1 MRRVTAADN
10 PHFKSLKRLARSV
23 RERRSSGHCLLDG
36 MHLITAYRRH
46 YGPPAE
52 IIVSD
57 SGLARAEIA
66 AYLASELGQA
76 AIPRLS
82 DGLFD
87 DLALVDSPSGIMAVV
102 AQPAARQAPEG
113 EAETVVLDGVQDPG
127 NVGSILRSAAAAGVR
142 QIVVSRDCAS
152 VWSPKV
158 LRAAMGAHFQLDLY
172 ERDDLAAFLTA
183 YRGQVLATCVDAPNS
198 LYETKF
204 VPPIAWVFGS
214 EGQGVRPRIARVCGL
229 HLRIP
234 MAAGSESVNVAAAAA
249 VCLFER
255 ARRGLAGE
263 LPEPACRSL

>member
-76 AIPRLS
+76 AITRLS
-82 DGLFD
+82 DGLFDDLFD

-127 NVGSILRSAAAAGVR
+127 NVGSILRSAAAAGR
-142 QIVVSRDCAS
+142 SAS
-152 VWSPKV
+152 NRRLAR
-158 LRAAMGAHFQLDLY
+158 LRKRLVA
-172 ERDDLAAFLTA
+172 
-183 YRGQVLATCVDAPNS
+183 
-198 LYETKF
+198 
-204 VPPIAWVFGS
+204 
-214 EGQGVRPRIARVCGL
+214 EG
-229 HLRIP
+229 
-234 MAAGSESVNVAAAAA
+234 AAGGDG
-249 VCLFER
+249 R
-255 ARRGLAGE
+255 A
-263 LPEPACRSL
+263 LPARPL